1 MGPAGGRSARL
12 AWIRQTVKFD
22 PSSAARRTAALRQSI
37 LRSTNSKELESLFAR
52 KKEADTIGINIDD
65 PEAFLKD
72 VRNRLAC

>member
-22 PSSAARRTAALRQSI
+22 SSSTARRTAALRQSI

-52 KKEADTIGINIDD
+52 KREADTIGINIDD

-72 VRNRLAC
+72 VRNRLAG